1 MGWIGLA
8 LLRDCGALAT
18 EWHKQPAALAIAAM
32 RQYQELRRLTPAGIR
47 PKSLLETSSLL
58 AALAGVDSEPSRSL
72 DLALLKV
79 SQAAP
84 DPLPLLCLRCRIS
97 HALEGW
103 LKATHSAFRQKHG
116 IELDAMASYGL
127 DDNGELTIPTGKD
140 STTAFV
146 YAELASLPNQLL
158 SPFSAD
164 VLRSYDPALCGLTH
178 WAKLKLQAHNE
189 LKAYF
194 RQHGLLLISDWALL
208 RNSSATR
215 VRQACEHH
223 LRSSDTIETLCT
235 LHSRYGPLYDA
246 AKVLHKQKTGKAS
259 GWQPDLAFLRELAS
273 DEDPFTT
280 SDRLKAI
287 AQAIRRFLTEKVTQ
301 KSLDQAAEAGYEAVD
316 PASLTSSAQDNSPSP
331 QELKALIDAA
341 LQRAI
346 DQHMP
351 AVLTSTAKAG
361 ELLRCLWAGWA
372 EGLTNRPLA
381 DRCGTSCGTVS
392 KKLRPAEHATAIA
405 TAAAVE
411 LKRHPSFGSC
421 GHSVEAAEQLVD
433 ALRNHLLEPEQEGGI
448 APLRQWVHR
457 HLSEP

>member
-1 MGWIGLA
+1 LMGWIGLA

-127 DDNGELTIPTGKD
+127 DDDGELTIPTGKD

-158 SPFSAD
+158 SPFSAE
-164 VLRSYDPALCGLTH
+164 VLRSYDPALCGLPH
-178 WAKLKLQAHNE
+178 WAKLKIQAHND

-208 RNSSATR
+208 RNSSTTR
-215 VRQACEHH
+215 VRQACEQH
-223 LRSSDTIETLCT
+223 LKSADTIEFLCR
-235 LHSRYGPLYDA
+235 LHGRYGPLYDA
-246 AKVLHKQKTGKAS
+246 AKVVHKQKTGKAS
-259 GWQPDLAFLRELAS
+259 GWHPDRLFLRELAP
-273 DEDPFTT
+273 DDDPFTT

-287 AQAIRRFLTEKVTQ
+287 AQAIRRFMTVKASQ
-301 KSLDQAAEAGYEAVD
+301 SLDQAAEAGFEPVD
-316 PASLTSSAQDNSPSP
+316 ASTLSSSGQGDAPSP
-331 QELKALIDAA
+331 QELNALIHAA
-341 LQRAI
+341 LHRAM

-351 AVLTSTAKAG
+351 QMLASIGKNAQ
-361 ELLRCLWAGWA
+361 LLRCLWAGWA
-372 EGLTNRPLA
+372 DGLKQRPLA
-381 DRCGTSCGTVS
+381 ERCGTSQGTVS
-392 KKLRPAEHATAIA
+392 KQLNPELQAQTIA

-411 LKRHPSFGSC
+411 LKRHPAFASC
-421 GHSVEAAEQLVD
+421 GQGVEAAERLVS
-433 ALRNHLLEPEQEGGI
+433 ALRNHLLDSEQEGDV
-448 APLRQWVHR
+448 APLRRWVQN
-457 HLSEP
+457 HLSQA

>member
-127 DDNGELTIPTGKD
+127 DDDGELTIPTGKD
-140 STTAFV
+140 STKAFV

-208 RNSSATR
+208 RNSSPR
-215 VRQACEHH
+215 RIRQACQEQ
-223 LRSSDTIETLCT
+223 LRGSDTIAALCE
-235 LHSRYGPLYDA
+235 LHGRYGPLYDA
-246 AKVLHKQKTGKAS
+246 AKQDYKGRTGKAS
-259 GWQPDLAFLRELAS
+259 GWQPDLPFLRELAQ
-273 DEDPFTT
+273 DQDPFATL
-280 SDRLKAI
+280 DRLKAI
-287 AQAIRRFLTEKVTQ
+287 AQAVRLLLTSTTRSSTSAACELAEQVADPR
-301 KSLDQAAEAGYEAVD
+301 SLDLQPDQAESPAE
-316 PASLTSSAQDNSPSP
+316 LR
-331 QELKALIDAA
+331 ALIDAA
-341 LQRAI
+341 LQRAM

-392 KKLRPAEHATAIA
+392 KKLRPAEHATAIG

-421 GHSVEAAEQLVD
+421 GQSVEAAERLVD
-433 ALRNHLLEPEQEGGI
+433 ALRNHLLEPEREGDI
-448 APLRQWVHR
+448 APLRQWVYR